1 MKEEAQSESK
11 QLVKEI
17 DYLKNILEESEE
29 ENRQLRKEQ

>member
-17 DYLKNILEESEE
+17 DYLNNILEESEE